1 MPLLCVCHCVH
12 LVACMWVG
20 GWEGAHAHFS
30 DGSHSCLYSVCH
42 CAFGCMY
49 VCMLACVSVCVVA
62 CYVCD
67 CMSVCMRA

>member
-1 MPLLCVCHCVH
+1 MPTLCVSLC
-12 LVACMWVG
+12 AFGCMHVG
-20 GWEGAHAHFS
+20 GWEGAHTHFS

-49 VCMLACVSVCVVA
+49 VCMLVCVVA